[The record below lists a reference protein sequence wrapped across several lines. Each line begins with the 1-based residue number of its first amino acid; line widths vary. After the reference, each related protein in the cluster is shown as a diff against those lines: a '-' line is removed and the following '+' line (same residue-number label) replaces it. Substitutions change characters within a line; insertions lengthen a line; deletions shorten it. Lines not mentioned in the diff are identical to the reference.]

1 MRSAL
6 LVAMLLLVACRP
18 SAGEGGSDAGAARN
32 VCTTVGQRC
41 EVSPGKLG
49 SCVRR
54 DDCSAGDCFVCQSQ
68 HLPSVALA
76 RPGHELHDSIAQ
88 PALRS
93 AHAGLFSAKRAAPS
107 CVS

>member
-1 MRSAL
+1 MRTAL
-6 LVAMLLLVACRP
+6 FVAMLLVVACRP
-18 SAGEGGSDAGAARN
+18 SAGEGGSDAGPARN
-32 VCTTVGQRC
+32 ACTTVGQRC
-41 EVSPGKLG
+41 ELSPGKLG

-54 DDCSAGDCFVCQSQ
+54 DDCASGDCFVCQSQ
-68 HLPSVALA
+68 HLSPAG
-76 RPGHELHDSIAQ
+76 PGHELHDSIAQ